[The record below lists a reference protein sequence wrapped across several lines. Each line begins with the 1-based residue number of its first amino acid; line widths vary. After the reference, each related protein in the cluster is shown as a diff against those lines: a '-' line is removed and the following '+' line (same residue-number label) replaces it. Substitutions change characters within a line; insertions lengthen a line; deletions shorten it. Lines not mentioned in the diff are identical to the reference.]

1 VKKFMF
7 GLLLGMIVAFH
18 LGINFGRDRPLLSNP
33 YGSDIV
39 SSVKTRAGEVIDN
52 TRDTIHDAA
61 KSGLKELEKK
71 LD

>member
-1 VKKFMF
+1 MRKFIS
-7 GLLLGMIVAFH
+7 GLLLGMIIAFH

-33 YGSDIV
+33 YGNDV
-39 SSVKTRAGEVIDN
+39 VGSVKARADEVIDN
-52 TRDTIHDAA
+52 TKDTIHDVA